1 MESVV
6 YKFDRITQHKKV
18 RKFLVACLVLSF
30 IFFFQEFFDVHDFN
44 ILYVISKVIIGVLS
58 SIVFAIYF
66 IKVFIFFSLITL
78 SVTTSNID
86 FNQPIMMG
94 IIAQVKLTGIFYYF
108 FVFAIL
114 KGYKVTLKEL
124 ETTFLCL
131 GLIFL
136 SVYLF
141 VHLTLNPQRYYSP
154 ESSIVIHDSKGF
166 RFRLPDVFISIFTF
180 YCFRKFIARNKL
192 IWFILFIICYAYIA
206 FLNDERTYLACVT
219 LVIGTIVFF
228 KWNATGKI
236 VLVCLGLLTLVWLVN
251 GGFDYLTED
260 LNTTSLDTRLV
271 TTSACVNFI
280 SSSPSHF
287 IFGGGNLNELWLN
300 GFGRIY
306 GDSFFLSDI
315 GWIGIC
321 YEFGFVGVLI
331 CLSLYIT
338 LFVELNTSLRSTK
351 SLLILVLRDYVA
363 MRFVLSVGSPV
374 IPYFIGIF
382 VSILAIS
389 VYLKLY
395 AKPGVKI
402 I

>member
-66 IKVFIFFSLITL
+66 IKVVITKRLPQYSWYLIFIFFSLITL

-154 ESSIVIHDSKGF
+154 E
-166 RFRLPDVFISIFTF
+166 
-180 YCFRKFIARNKL
+180 A
-192 IWFILFIICYAYIA
+192 A
-206 FLNDERTYLACVT
+206 
-219 LVIGTIVFF
+219 
-228 KWNATGKI
+228 
-236 VLVCLGLLTLVWLVN
+236 
-251 GGFDYLTED
+251 
-260 LNTTSLDTRLV
+260 
-271 TTSACVNFI
+271 
-280 SSSPSHF
+280 
-287 IFGGGNLNELWLN
+287 
-300 GFGRIY
+300 
-306 GDSFFLSDI
+306 
-315 GWIGIC
+315 
-321 YEFGFVGVLI
+321 
-331 CLSLYIT
+331 
-338 LFVELNTSLRSTK
+338 
-351 SLLILVLRDYVA
+351 
-363 MRFVLSVGSPV
+363 
-374 IPYFIGIF
+374 
-382 VSILAIS
+382 
-389 VYLKLY
+389 
-395 AKPGVKI
+395 
-402 I
+402 